1 MADKGQNG
9 QKWSE
14 MVKKWSKCASRHG
27 IKNVIAALIPYEKS
41 ELQAHS
47 HQKFFGCA
55 EAFTE
60 LNDTFTKRCGWAA
73 RPVATAGCQK
83 GPATWP

>member
-1 MADKGQNG
+1 MVKNG
-9 QKWSE
+9 QKWSKNGQS
-14 MVKKWSKCASRHG
+14 VQVGTAYKSWSQHLFSMRKVSSKPNLT
-27 IKNVIAALIPYEKS
+27 KNSSAA
-41 ELQAHS
+41 
-47 HQKFFGCA
+47 A